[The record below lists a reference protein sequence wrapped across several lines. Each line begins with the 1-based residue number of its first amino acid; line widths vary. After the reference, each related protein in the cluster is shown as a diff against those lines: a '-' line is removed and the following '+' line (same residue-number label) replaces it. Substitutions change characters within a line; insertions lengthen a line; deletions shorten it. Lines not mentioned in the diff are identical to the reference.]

1 MMKLTLTSKL
11 SSQRA
16 KPPEQQKAGASANSQ
31 PAGSRNNLDME
42 NYTKNASPEQRQGR
56 NANACTKLSDLGEY
70 VHKINALLKAAGN
83 TGAGEREEEAWLVSL
98 AWDQAIEMKQRYMEW
113 DAGPDGEAA

>member
-1 MMKLTLTSKL
+1 
-11 SSQRA
+11 
-16 KPPEQQKAGASANSQ
+16 
-31 PAGSRNNLDME
+31 ME

-83 TGAGEREEEAWLVSL
+83 TGAGEQEDEAWLICL
-98 AWDQAIEMKQRYMEW
+98 AWDQAIDMKKRYTQWAVGPAE
-113 DAGPDGEAA
+113 DADEPECGA